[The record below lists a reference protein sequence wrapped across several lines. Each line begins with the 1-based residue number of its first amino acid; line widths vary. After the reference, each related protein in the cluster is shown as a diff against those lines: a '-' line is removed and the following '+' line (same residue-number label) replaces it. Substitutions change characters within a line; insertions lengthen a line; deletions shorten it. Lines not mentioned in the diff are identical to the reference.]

1 MSQSLQLAQD
11 QLLELLLQLKKA
23 LAEYTASQANSSTPQ
38 PLASSSSRP
47 TPPIAPASSIPPHMQ
62 AAQTQYRVGTPPSSS
77 SSAMLTPPPSS
88 LTPTNAYGG
97 QGYGQGA
104 GNWGPSSSSLP
115 PSSSGVA
122 SGSSYGSYDAGVG
135 SYSSSGYSG
144 QTTTTTSTASQPQVN
159 LLSSLN
165 PAVLTSIPEEQK
177 AMVVHVL
184 SLTQEQI
191 NRLPPQD
198 RTSILQLRATLGL

>member
-1 MSQSLQLAQD
+1 MNAISVEAFQ
-11 QLLELLLQLKKA
+11 KA
-23 LAEYTASQANSSTPQ
+23 LAEYTASEANSSTLR

-77 SSAMLTPPPSS
+77 SSVMLTPPPSS

-97 QGYGQGA
+97 QGYGQGF
-104 GNWGPSSSSLP
+104 GNWGHSQPSSSSLP
-115 PSSSGVA
+115 SSSSGV
-122 SGSSYGSYDAGVG
+122 GGYN
-135 SYSSSGYSG
+135 SSGYSG
-144 QTTTTTSTASQPQVN
+144 SGYQQQQQATTTTSTASQPQVN

-165 PAVLTSIPEEQK
+165 PSVLTSIPEEQK
-177 AMVVHVL
+177 AMVVH
-184 SLTQEQI
+184 I